1 MEVRYRWIREKDKFF
16 WIFLTMILLTGALNG
31 IMDNIDHHKGMAA
44 LRDIWHLVK
53 HLDRLALI
61 GVGIMGLRFRWS
73 GRKVLLMIAVVIL
86 SKFVWDYFYTHQVE
100 FWYRLDETV
109 NFPSLGKFL
118 DDLLGFDK

>member
-1 MEVRYRWIREKDKFF
+1 
-16 WIFLTMILLTGALNG
+16 
-31 IMDNIDHHKGMAA
+31 
-44 LRDIWHLVK
+44 
-53 HLDRLALI
+53 
-61 GVGIMGLRFRWS
+61 MGLRFRWS